1 MAVFETASLRTATV
15 ELAIKAGAKT
25 PGASTLRII
34 DWVEKA
40 VILVLFFGLLSRIG
54 ATLSQHPF
62 NVLLLMSDGIV
73 VVMMVL
79 RRRTEAVSQLP
90 MDWILALGATAAPL
104 MAIGG
109 GNALVSDALGYG
121 LMAAGLFLS
130 LYAKAALWRSF
141 GLVAANR
148 GVKSSGPYRFVR
160 HPMYLGYTITQV
172 GFVLLN
178 PVWTNFALYGSAFLL
193 QILRLR
199 AEEDLL
205 SRDPAYAAYMQATPF
220 RLAPGIF

>member
-1 MAVFETASLRTATV
+1 V
-15 ELAIKAGAKT
+15 ELAIKAPA
-25 PGASTLRII
+25 ASTLRII
-34 DWVEKA
+34 DWIEKT
-40 VILVLFFGLLSRIG
+40 VILVLFFGLLARIG
-54 ATLSQHPF
+54 ATLGQHPF
-62 NVLLLMSDGIV
+62 NVLLLVSDGIV

-90 MDWILALGATAAPL
+90 VDWLLAMAATAAPL
-104 MAIGG
+104 MARGG
-109 GNALVSDALGYG
+109 GQPLVSDAVGYG

-148 GVKSSGPYRFVR
+148 GVKNSGPYRLVR

-178 PVWTNFALYGSAFLL
+178 PVWTNVGLYASAFLL

-199 AEEDLL
+199 AEEQLL
-205 SRDPAYAAYMQATPF
+205 AQDPAYAVYMTKTRF
-220 RLAPGIF
+220 RLVPGIF

>member
-1 MAVFETASLRTATV
+1 MSV
-15 ELAIKAGAKT
+15 ELAIKAVEK
-25 PGASTLRII
+25 PPEASTLRII
-34 DWVEKA
+34 DWVEKT

-54 ATLSQHPF
+54 ATLPQHPF
-62 NVLLLMSDGIV
+62 NVLLLVSDGIV

-79 RRRTEAVSQLP
+79 RRRTEAVSRLP
-90 MDWILALGATAAPL
+90 VDWLLALGATAAPL

-109 GNALVSDALGYG
+109 GKALVSDLAGYG

-130 LYAKAALWRSF
+130 LYAKVALWRSF

-148 GVKSSGPYRFVR
+148 GVKRSGPYRLVR
-160 HPMYLGYTITQV
+160 HPMYLGYTITQI

-178 PVWTNFALYGSAFLL
+178 PVWTNFALYCSAFML

-199 AEEDLL
+199 AEEGLL
-205 SRDPAYAAYMQATPF
+205 SQDPAYADYMTQTRF
-220 RLAPGIF
+220 RLLPGVF

>member
-1 MAVFETASLRTATV
+1 V
-15 ELAIKAGAKT
+15 ELAIKAPGKPQAKT
-25 PGASTLRII
+25 LAASTLRII
-34 DWVEKA
+34 DWVEKT

-54 ATLSQHPF
+54 ATLAQHPF
-62 NVLLLMSDGIV
+62 NVLLLVSDGIV

-90 MDWILALGATAAPL
+90 MDWLLAMAATAAPL
-104 MAIGG
+104 MAMGG
-109 GNALVSDALGYG
+109 GHALVSDPLGYG

-130 LYAKAALWRSF
+130 LYAKVALWRSF

-148 GVKSSGPYRFVR
+148 GVKSGGPYRLVR

-199 AEEDLL
+199 AEEELL
-205 SRDPAYAAYMQATPF
+205 AHDPAYAAYMKVTRY
-220 RLAPGIF
+220 RLAPGLF

>member
-1 MAVFETASLRTATV
+1 LSHDQRPDGDDLRTDTV
-15 ELAIKAGAKT
+15 ELAVKVPTANA
-25 PGASTLRII
+25 LRTI
-34 DWVEKA
+34 DLIEKA
-40 VILVLFFGLLSRIG
+40 VILSLFVGLVARIG
-54 ATLSQHPF
+54 STLGQHPF
-62 NVLLLMSDGIV
+62 NILLLLSDGLV

-90 MDWILALGATAAPL
+90 IDWVLAFGATAAPL

-109 GNALVSDALGYG
+109 GKALVSDPVGYG
-121 LMAAGLFLS
+121 LMAAGLLLS
-130 LYAKAALWRSF
+130 SYAKVALWRSF

-148 GVKSSGPYRFVR
+148 GVKRGGPYRVVR

-178 PVWTNFALYGSAFLL
+178 PTLINVALYSSAFML
-193 QILRLR
+193 QVLRLR
-199 AEEDLL
+199 AEEGLL
-205 SRDPAYAAYMQATPF
+205 AQDPAYAAYMRTTRY

>member
-1 MAVFETASLRTATV
+1 M
-15 ELAIKAGAKT
+15 ELAIKAPAKA
-25 PGASTLRII
+25 PAASTLRII
-34 DWVEKA
+34 DLVEKV
-40 VILVLFFGLLSRIG
+40 VILVLFLGLAARIG
-54 ATLSQHPF
+54 ATLGQRPF
-62 NVLLLMSDGIV
+62 NALLLASDGIV

-90 MDWILALGATAAPL
+90 IDWMLAFAATAAPL
-104 MAIGG
+104 MARGG
-109 GNALVSDALGYG
+109 GNALVGDALGYG
-121 LMAAGLFLS
+121 LMAAGLCLS

-148 GVKSSGPYRFVR
+148 GVKSSGPYRLVR
-160 HPMYLGYTITQV
+160 HPMYLGYTITQI

-178 PVWTNFALYGSAFLL
+178 PLWTNAALYGSAFLL

-205 SRDPAYAAYMQATPF
+205 SQDPAYAAYMQTTRF
-220 RLAPGIF
+220 RLLPGVF